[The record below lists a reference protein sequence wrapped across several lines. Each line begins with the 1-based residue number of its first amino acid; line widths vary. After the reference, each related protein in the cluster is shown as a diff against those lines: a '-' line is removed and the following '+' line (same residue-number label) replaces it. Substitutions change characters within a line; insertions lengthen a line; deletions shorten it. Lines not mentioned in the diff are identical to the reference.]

1 MHRAWFLP
9 SECTGHRGGYGKS
22 VNNLINVMTA
32 KGGHIT
38 SPSAGNPTSLLEAF
52 E

>member
-1 MHRAWFLP
+1 MDQAWFLP

-22 VNNLINVMTA
+22 VNNSINVMTP

-38 SPSAGNPTSLLEAF
+38 SLSAGNPTKPS
-52 E
+52 